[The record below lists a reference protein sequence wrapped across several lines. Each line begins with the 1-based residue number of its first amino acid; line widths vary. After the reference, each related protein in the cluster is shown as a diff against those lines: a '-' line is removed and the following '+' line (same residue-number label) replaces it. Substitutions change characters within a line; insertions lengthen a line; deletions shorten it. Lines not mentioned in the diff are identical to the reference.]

1 VINLHVDTKTP
12 HHWRKIS
19 KEAPLECPALTG
31 EVAADFVV
39 VGGGYTGLVAA
50 LTLAGLGESVVLLEA
65 DEIGQGASGR
75 NNGLVLSHHSKAS
88 PSEVVEKLGHVRGER
103 YNAMIQNG
111 AAVTFAL
118 MQKHGIACDTVE
130 SGWIQPAHSE
140 AAAARVRK
148 FYDEWTALGTR
159 AEWLDKS
166 GIADR
171 LGSPSYQGGW
181 WAASAGHINPYA
193 YAVGLAR
200 AARAAGAQIYTR
212 SAIDAILPDAG
223 RWRLTVPGGA
233 VTAKRVLIATNAL
246 TGHFWPGLAK
256 TLIPVKVYQ
265 TASAPISDNLRG
277 AVIRGNEAVSDTQRD
292 IGAFH
297 YDARGGLI
305 VGGTHTTWHNAAA
318 RGRAAIVR
326 RIRHTFPVLGDVS
339 VEEYWEGVL
348 AVTPDRLPRLT
359 RLTPGVVFAGVY
371 SGRGVALSTN
381 LGAIAARWLSE
392 RLEDDALPLTP
403 GEMQPIPFHAV
414 AVALAQAIHPWH
426 RLRDKLS

>member
-19 KEAPLECPALTG
+19 KEALLQCPTLAGDLT
-31 EVAADFVV
+31 ADFVV

-50 LTLAGLGESVVLLEA
+50 LTLAEQGESVVLLEA

-88 PSEVVEKLGHVRGER
+88 PSEVVEKLGRARGDR

-111 AAVTFAL
+111 AAATFAV
-118 MQKHGIACDTVE
+118 MQKYGIACDAVE
-130 SGWIQPAHSE
+130 SGWIQPAHSD
-140 AAAARVRK
+140 AAATRVRK
-148 FYDEWTALGTR
+148 FYDEWSALGAK
-159 AEWLDKS
+159 AEWLDK
-166 GIADR
+166 GAVADR
-171 LGSPSYQGGW
+171 LGSPHYRGGW

-193 YAVGLAR
+193 YALGLGR

-212 SAIDAILPDAG
+212 SPIDGIRPDGG
-223 RWRLTVPGGA
+223 RWRVTVPGGS
-233 VTAKRVLIATNAL
+233 VSAKRVLVATNAL
-246 TGHFWPGLAK
+246 TGHFWPDLAK

-277 AVIRGNEAVSDTQRD
+277 VVIRGNEAVSDTQRD

-305 VGGTHTTWHNAAA
+305 VGGTHTIWHDAAA

-326 RIRHTFPVLGDVS
+326 KIRHTFPVLGDVA

-359 RLTPGVVFAGVY
+359 RLAPGVIFAGVY

-381 LGAIAARWLSE
+381 LGAIAAKWLSE
-392 RLEDDALPLTP
+392 RLDDDALPVEP
-403 GEMQPIPFHAV
+403 GTMQPIPFHAI
-414 AVALAQAIHPWH
+414 AVTLAQAIHPWH
-426 RLRDKLS
+426 RLRDRMP